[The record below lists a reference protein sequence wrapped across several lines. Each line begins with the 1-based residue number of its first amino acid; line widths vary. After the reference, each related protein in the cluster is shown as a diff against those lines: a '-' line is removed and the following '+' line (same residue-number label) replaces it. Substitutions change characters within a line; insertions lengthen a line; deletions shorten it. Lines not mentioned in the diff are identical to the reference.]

1 MISSFTG
8 LFSLWPHWTQLV
20 SCNVY
25 ILPDPPYKYSWLSV
39 LRPGHWACRCSEV
52 IKRAA
57 EFEKHRRWWAEI
69 THITGC
75 LSSPAGKDLS
85 GSKNSRWA
93 AWRGLPRKSKL
104 CSFFPTEQLLGECL
118 HSAEP
123 CTSRAGSC
131 WLKAQGMKLSG
142 RQLAHWGRA
151 QTSQN
156 FWGSLSLWPRSQ
168 PIPFTPLSQDLS
180 PPQYIAAA
188 AAKALQSCPTL
199 CDPTDGSPPGSPVPG
214 ILQARTLE
222 WVAIS
227 FSNAWKCEVKVK
239 SLSRLW
245 LFVTP
250 WTAAHQAPPS
260 MGFSRQEHWSGVPL
274 PSLQYILRF
283 SQNKTS
289 SDLQLCHFKEMLY
302 FMGSSEHHRD
312 RKEASV
318 REARWDW
325 NYQGWADILGPVPPG
340 GRASGHGTI
349 LVRRHRSGL
358 HQNMCCQ
365 LWEDGGPPSTQV
377 KAHSSLATLD
387 PKYSDRVSKEGFN
400 NLLLSKQK

>member
-1 MISSFTG
+1 MCTYSRILLTSTAGCLFWGLGTG
-8 LFSLWPHWTQLV
+8 LVAALRSSNERQSLRSTGGGGQRSPTSQAASLLQQEKTWVGPRT
-20 SCNVY
+20 
-25 ILPDPPYKYSWLSV
+25 
-39 LRPGHWACRCSEV
+39 
-52 IKRAA
+52 AA
-57 EFEKHRRWWAEI
+57 EPRGEDFLGRANCAPSFLQSNCWGNVFI
-69 THITGC
+69 
-75 LSSPAGKDLS
+75 LQSPAPQGQ
-85 GSKNSRWA
+85 GA
-93 AWRGLPRKSKL
+93 AGWRHKGLKL
-104 CSFFPTEQLLGECL
+104 L
-118 HSAEP
+118 
-123 CTSRAGSC
+123 
-131 WLKAQGMKLSG
+131 G